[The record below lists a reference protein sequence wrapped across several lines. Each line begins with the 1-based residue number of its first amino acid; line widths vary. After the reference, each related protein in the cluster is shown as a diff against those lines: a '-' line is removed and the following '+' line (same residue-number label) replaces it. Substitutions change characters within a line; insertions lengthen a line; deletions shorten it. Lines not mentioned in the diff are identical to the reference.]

1 MSDMPMPV
9 FDMHADV
16 LMDIVRNCGGVNAGT
31 AGVHATAPGGAALPV
46 LEERHLRRI
55 RAGGIF
61 GAVLI
66 DCRMAGESAGPEHL
80 EAFIATVRRELG
92 KAAQAAFRSPRLPG
106 SAQAAD
112 LSTGTAAGA
121 AARAGRV
128 RLVLGPG
135 DLECA
140 KDEGDFAAIVGYE
153 GLKPAGGDLS
163 WIRRLHDEAWMRLA
177 MLTHNDDNPFGGGG
191 TGERGALPPGHPDA
205 LGLTDL
211 GREAVALMNELGI
224 LIDLSH
230 AGRITRRD
238 ILETSKKPVILS
250 HTSSKTVYDNGRN
263 LSDGEMRA
271 IADAGG
277 LVGCMTSPAALAPMD
292 DRAHHSLERYMEH
305 LLHMIGA
312 AGIDHVG
319 LGLHFCEYLYTRE
332 QYPLVAGLED
342 ASRTQGIVRALRA
355 AGLGEDAIE
364 KIAWKNFARVF
375 GEATGV
381 APSRG

>member
-1 MSDMPMPV
+1 MTMPV

-16 LMDIVRNCGGVNAGT
+16 LMDIVRNCSGVNAGC
-31 AGVHATAPGGAALPV
+31 AGVHATAPGEAAAMPM
-46 LEERHLRRI
+46 LEERHLWRI

-80 EAFIATVRRELG
+80 EAFIATVKRELG
-92 KAAQAAFRSPRLPG
+92 TAVRAG
-106 SAQAAD
+106 D
-112 LSTGTAAGA
+112 GTATATSASRRPGI
-121 AARAGRV
+121 
-128 RLVLGPG
+128 RLVLGAG
-135 DLECA
+135 DLERA
-140 KDEGDFAAIVGYE
+140 MSDGSFAAVVGYE
-153 GLKPAGGDLS
+153 GLKPSGGDLS
-163 WIRRLHDEAWMRLA
+163 WIRRLYDEAWMRLA

-191 TGERGALPPGHPDA
+191 TGLRGALPSGHPDA
-205 LGLTDL
+205 LGLTEL
-211 GREAVALMNELGI
+211 GREAVDLMNGLGI

-238 ILETSKKPVILS
+238 ILEVSKRPVILS
-250 HTSSKTVYDNGRN
+250 HTSARAVYDNGRN
-263 LSDGEMRA
+263 LSDDEMRA

-277 LVGCMTSPAALAPMD
+277 LVGCMTSPAALAPLD
-292 DRAHHSLERYMEH
+292 DRAHHSLDRYMEH

-312 AGIDHVG
+312 AGIEHVG

-342 ASRTQGIVRALRA
+342 ASRTQGIIEALRA

-375 GEATGV
+375 GEATGS
-381 APSRG
+381 APS